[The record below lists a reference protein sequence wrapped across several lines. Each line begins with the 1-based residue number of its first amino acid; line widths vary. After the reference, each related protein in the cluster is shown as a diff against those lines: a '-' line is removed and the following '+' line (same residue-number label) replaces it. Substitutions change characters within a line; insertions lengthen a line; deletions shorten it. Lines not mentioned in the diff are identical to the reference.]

1 MSPTQPTQ
9 PEPGAGSSVKPSQ
22 SGPDSPTTSVTG
34 DDLASASGTERL
46 IHFTHEI
53 DGHLYAG
60 WYHRLPGSR
69 VEVFTRTRRGTAT
82 LGKPSIE
89 QEARRLLEELVRR
102 DRSTDVLSREETK
115 PPRKD

>member
-1 MSPTQPTQ
+1 MSPTRS
-9 PEPGAGSSVKPSQ
+9 EPGAADPPPDPQ
-22 SGPDSPTTSVTG
+22 SGSKTPTANVTG
-34 DDLASASGTERL
+34 DDAAAAGSSTERL

-89 QEARRLLEELVRR
+89 EEARRLLEELVRR
-102 DRSTDVLSREETK
+102 DRSPDVLSREETK
-115 PPRKD
+115 PPRKDR

>member
-1 MSPTQPTQ
+1 MPPTRSG
-9 PEPGAGSSVKPSQ
+9 PGAGSPVGTPGSSDTP
-22 SGPDSPTTSVTG
+22 PADVTQDEAAAAG
-34 DDLASASGTERL
+34 GADRL

-69 VEVFTRTRRGTAT
+69 VEVFTRTRRGMAT
-82 LGKPSIE
+82 LGKASIE

-102 DRSTDVLSREETK
+102 DRSPDVLSREETK
-115 PPRKD
+115 PPRKDK

>member
-1 MSPTQPTQ
+1 MQPTH
-9 PEPGAGSSVKPSQ
+9 PEPGAGSPVNTQ
-22 SGPDSPTTSVTG
+22 SGADEPTASVTG
-34 DDLASASGTERL
+34 DDAAAAGSDSDRL

-69 VEVFTRTRRGTAT
+69 IEVFTRTRRATAT

-89 QEARRLLEELVRR
+89 EEARRLLEELVRR
-102 DRSTDVLSREETK
+102 DRSTEMLSREDAK
-115 PPRKD
+115 APPPKDP

>member
-1 MSPTQPTQ
+1 MQPTRS
-9 PEPGAGSSVKPSQ
+9 EPGAGSPVNPQ
-22 SGPDSPTTSVTG
+22 SGSDTSPANATEHDAAVAGS
-34 DDLASASGTERL
+34 DTERL

-69 VEVFTRTRRGTAT
+69 VEVFTRTRRGTAI

-89 QEARRLLEELVRR
+89 EEARRLLEELVRR

-115 PPRKD
+115 PPPKDR